1 MHKSLPPR
9 RVPGQNL
16 RAISWEGSGLRLAL
30 AVDSHIFFANI
41 RLGCSA
47 AFFFET
53 KEDLL
58 GFCFFFCQDYLKPK
72 RKSYFQE
79 WFS

>member
-1 MHKSLPPR
+1 MDKSLPPR

-47 AFFFET
+47 AI
-53 KEDLL
+53 
-58 GFCFFFCQDYLKPK
+58 CF
-72 RKSYFQE
+72 
-79 WFS
+79 